1 MPENTNIKKNT
12 RGVKLRSPED
22 ARRVVKRL
30 VNECFRQGV
39 EVEMMG
45 RITNALNTWLKAW
58 EIEKSAELERRL
70 EDLEKKYEEDR
81 RG

>member
-1 MPENTNIKKNT
+1 MTENINTKKT
-12 RGVKLRSPED
+12 RGVKLRTPED

-30 VNECFRQGV
+30 VNECFRQGR

-58 EIEKSAELERRL
+58 EMEKSEELEKRVEEL
-70 EDLEKKYEEDR
+70 EERMQGE
-81 RG
+81 

>member
-1 MPENTNIKKNT
+1 MVAEINNSRRT
-12 RGVKLRSPED
+12 RGITLRSPED
-22 ARRVVKRL
+22 ARRIVKRL

-58 EIEKSAELERRL
+58 EIEKAIELEKRIK
-70 EDLEKKYEEDR
+70 DLESQIGR
-81 RG
+81 